1 MQLYSIFLQHP
12 IICTDSRICPEN
24 SIFFALKGDNF
35 NANAFALSA
44 LEKGCSYAVVDEA
57 EFAIDSRFILVEDV
71 LTTLQE
77 LATYHR
83 KKLGTTILGITGTNG
98 KTTTKELIA
107 AVLKEKYNVLFT
119 QGNLNNHI
127 GVPLT
132 LLQLKSEHEIAV
144 IEMGANHPGEIKQL
158 AEIACPDYGIITNV
172 GKAHLEG
179 FGSFEGVKQTKKE
192 LYDYIFANGKDI
204 FINKDNADLD
214 EMSAKAGF
222 KTTERVHQYSLDT
235 NCNDCYINGRISSCS
250 PFLNMECTIGATETL
265 SINTQ
270 LIGAYNA
277 ENVLAAVAIGHY
289 FEVENNYIK
298 QGLENYVPQNNRSQL
313 TITENNK
320 LVVDAYNANPTSLRA
335 AIMNFAQMDIEN
347 KTLIIG
353 DMLELGAQ
361 SKVEHQNI
369 IDLLQQNKFRNV
381 LLVGKEFSGTRNPF
395 QCFTDVT
402 ELINYLEK
410 QPIKKHF
417 VLIKG
422 SRGIKLEKV
431 ISSL

>member
-1 MQLYSIFLQHP
+1 MQLYSIFLKHP
-12 IICTDSRICPEN
+12 IICTDSRVCPEN

-44 LEKGCSYAVVDEA
+44 LEKGCSYALVDEA
-57 EFAIDSRFILVEDV
+57 EYAIDDRFILVEDV
-71 LTTLQE
+71 LATLQE
-77 LATYHR
+77 LAIYHR

-107 AVLKEKYNVLFT
+107 AVLREKYNVLFT

-132 LLQLKSEHEIAV
+132 LLKLNSSHEIAV

-192 LYDYIFANGKDI
+192 LYDYIFVNGKEI
-204 FINKDNADLD
+204 FINKDNADLN
-214 EMSAKAGF
+214 EMAGAAGF
-222 KTTERVHQYSLDT
+222 KTTDRVNKYSLDI
-235 NCNDCYINGRISSCS
+235 NNDCFTCGEIKSCS
-250 PFLNMECTIGATETL
+250 PFLNMECTIDTAETIT
-265 SINTQ
+265 INTQ

-289 FEVENNYIK
+289 FEVENNSIK
-298 QGLENYVPQNNRSQL
+298 RGLENYVPQNNRSQL

-335 AIMNFAQMDIEN
+335 AILNFAQMDIEN

-353 DMLELGAQ
+353 DMLELGEQ

-369 IDLLQQNKFRNV
+369 IDLLQQNKFHNV
-381 LLVGKEFSGTRNPF
+381 LLVGKEFSETMNSF
-395 QCFTDVT
+395 HCFVDVT
-402 ELINYLEK
+402 ELLKHIEK
-410 QPIKKHF
+410 QPIKNHF

-431 ISSL
+431 ISAL

>member
-12 IICTDSRICPEN
+12 IICTDSRVCPEN

-44 LEKGCSYAVVDEA
+44 LEKGCSYAVVDEV
-57 EFAIDSRFILVEDV
+57 EYAIDDRFILVENV

-107 AVLKEKYNVLFT
+107 AVLGEKYNVLFT

-132 LLQLKSEHEIAV
+132 LLKLNSTHEIAV

-158 AEIACPDYGIITNV
+158 VEIACPEYGIITNV

-179 FGSFEGVKQTKKE
+179 FGSFEGVKRTKKE
-192 LYDYIFANGKDI
+192 LYDYIFANGKEI
-204 FINKDNADLD
+204 FINKDNTELV
-214 EMSAKAGF
+214 EMAAEAGF
-222 KTTERVHQYSLDT
+222 KTAERMHEYSLST
-235 NCNDCYINGRISSCS
+235 NYNDCSIAGLVKSCS
-250 PFLNMECTIGATETL
+250 PFLNMECTIATAETVT
-265 SINTQ
+265 INTQ
-270 LIGAYNA
+270 LVGSYNA
-277 ENVLAAVAIGHY
+277 ENVLVAVAIGHY
-289 FEVENNYIK
+289 FEVENNHIK

-313 TITENNK
+313 TVTENNK
-320 LVVDAYNANPTSLRA
+320 LVIDAYNANPTSLRA
-335 AIMNFAQMDIEN
+335 AILNFAQMDIEN

-353 DMLELGAQ
+353 DMLELGEQ

-381 LLVGKEFSGTRNPF
+381 LLVGKEFSGTKNQF
-395 QCFTDVT
+395 HCFSDVT

-431 ISSL
+431 ISTL

>member
-12 IICTDSRICPEN
+12 IICTDSRVCPEN

-44 LEKGCSYAVVDEA
+44 LDNGCSYAVVDEA
-57 EFAIDSRFILVEDV
+57 EYAIDDRYILVEDV
-71 LTTLQE
+71 LVTLQK

-83 KKLGTTILGITGTNG
+83 RKLGTTILGITGTNG

-107 AVLKEKYNVLFT
+107 AVLSEKYNVLFT

-132 LLQLKSEHEIAV
+132 LLKLKSEHEIAV

-179 FGSFEGVKQTKKE
+179 FGSFEGVKRTKKE

-204 FINKDNADLD
+204 FINKDNAELV
-214 EMSAKAGF
+214 EMAAEAGF
-222 KTTERVHQYSLDT
+222 SNAERVHEYCLEASYS
-235 NCNDCYINGRISSCS
+235 DCFIHGRVKSCS
-250 PFLNMECTIGATETL
+250 PFLNMECTIESAETVT
-265 SINTQ
+265 INTQ

-277 ENVLAAVAIGHY
+277 ENVLAAVAIGKY

-298 QGLENYVPQNNRSQL
+298 LGLENYVPQNNRSQL
-313 TITENNK
+313 TVTENNK
-320 LVVDAYNANPTSLRA
+320 LIIDAYNANPTSLCA
-335 AIMNFAQMDIEN
+335 AIVNFAQMDVEN

-369 IDLLQQNKFRNV
+369 IELLQQNKFSNV

-395 QCFTDVT
+395 HCFADVT

-431 ISSL
+431 ISTL